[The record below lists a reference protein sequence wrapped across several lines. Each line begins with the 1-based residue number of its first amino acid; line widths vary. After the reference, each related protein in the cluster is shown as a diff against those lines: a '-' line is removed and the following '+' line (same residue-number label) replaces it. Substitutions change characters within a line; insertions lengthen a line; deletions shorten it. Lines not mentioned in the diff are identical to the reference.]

1 MWILLACI
9 ILNAFIGIIFKFY
22 QKFGID
28 NLQAIIINYLTCVIT
43 ASVVLGEWAIPSNLF
58 EQQWIWIAIGLGVT
72 FILVFNLMALTVQKF
87 GVVVATIFQKM
98 SLIAP
103 TIIAIIYYNESSP
116 FTKILGISFAIISII
131 LLSYKKRDKDILINE
146 KWLWLLPLSTFI
158 GSCLIDVSLF
168 LVEIE
173 KYAPNGDIG
182 FVATLFLF
190 AGISGL
196 IILFIKSLYVPQKIN
211 LKTVVGG
218 IALGVPNFFSI
229 YLLLL
234 LLSKDWGASVVF
246 PINNVGILV
255 FSALFGYI
263 FFKEKMNKLKLAGF
277 ILAVTSIILIAVF

>member
-1 MWILLACI
+1 MWILLTCI
-9 ILNAFIGIIFKFY
+9 ILNAFIGVIFKFY
-22 QKFGID
+22 QKFEID

-58 EQQWIWIAIGLGVT
+58 EQKWIWIAIGLGVT

-103 TIIAIIYYNESSP
+103 TIIAIIFYHELSP
-116 FTKILGISFAIISII
+116 FTKILGICCAIISIV
-131 LLSYKKRDKDILINE
+131 LLSYQKREKDVTIKD
-146 KWLWLLPLSTFI
+146 KWLWLLPFSTFI
-158 GSCLIDVSLF
+158 GSCVIDTSLF

-196 IILFIKSLYVPQKIN
+196 VLLFIKSLYVPQKIN

-218 IALGVPNFFSI
+218 IALGIPNFFSI

-255 FSALFGYI
+255 FSAIFGYI
-263 FFKEKMNKLKLAGF
+263 FFKEKMNNLKLAGF
-277 ILAVTSIILIAVF
+277 ILAVTSIILIALF